1 MSTKKRRVFS
11 YDGFLGMDTENKK
24 IKVAKHR
31 AADGKNFIIDS
42 GTLKTRPSLA
52 FHDELNVFI
61 HSQDKLIDVY
71 SYKDVKI
78 YITERRFYF
87 SYNNQ
92 VYSDQEPSDFLIL
105 GFEEG
110 FEIDFKGKE
119 PLFREEKDALFI
131 FGLGSVFVF
140 STFDD
145 KGFLYDIRYKPSNPF
160 GIHDEENNERYED
173 LPEVYVPTLFIG
185 DNSFEDVNLLS
196 SKHNYKLF
204 SQTKEQ
210 SGAKKSYFLPT
221 FYDEEKHESFEE
233 EIEFYGGRLDDVSVL
248 PIFMGIEG
256 ENFLE
261 SQKTDIYGDPI
272 DVEGIGS
279 EFEPAEVEQVYRPSV
294 VFETQRDE
302 INEIDN
308 PISIIFNLN
317 ANIFFGMR
325 MKSTHITVFDYLIN
339 FFKENQNE
347 IDTWT
352 ENKYI
357 VFSMPYEV
365 KEILKDKDTNF
376 VVQEKMIREQVKVY
390 VQIRKFDMNSINFEE
405 ESYVERE
412 EIVSDN
418 TKRFPPLIDVLE
430 LQTGNGYEQ
439 NREYDLNNGFP
450 ISMNNFTKNNFH
462 SLIKSLLE
470 SKINDLAGVEKVKIN
485 AKIFEGKEGSFATS
499 VSNPTLVFN
508 TPHAYPFEDDPTF
521 FLGYPEVNLATDI
534 YPLGITDDELGIPFF
549 VPLPVT
555 QTDWDSMTQGILPL
569 PNFAIRNIIKDTLEQ
584 GIGQVE
590 GFISGEVFCLLPVY
604 AYAPYPFEHQFGRKT
619 YIIKAD
625 FVMEYDGEYQKRKSV
640 QTIIDINAQLA
651 PIEDNLY
658 DFSFNNERKAFELK
672 IKDFFFDYNN
682 EPGILVKTKFSK
694 NPDFYKIARTRF
706 GIDFGS
712 ENRLFLAG
720 DPEYPNIDRFNVS
733 NDLLGD
739 NIKNQSYELSYFPSK
754 NYRVLGGKA
763 PINGYVVATDNQL
776 YVTKEKMSNDETFY
790 IRERNLLDD
799 GQVTY
804 FEYKTNIHQSPI
816 NHKCLV
822 RFANDILILTKN
834 GLYGIEISSNVLTNE
849 RLDKLRSG
857 FINKDLKETI
867 KNSNQEKVFML
878 ENNEYLYIFLNKYV
892 YVADSRYIDVNP
904 NAKIDNQSY
913 EIVKWEFPIE
923 FSNGFFKDNHI
934 FLTHENPAKI
944 YTFKE
949 DNFDYVSRKVSSG
962 IDKMTYNYDN
972 SIPETYRSFLHPINK
987 EDVFLNPVN
996 YKVFLYEEAYIKVAD
1011 SNDYELDG
1019 NLISIINPM
1028 AFRMFL
1034 DEQRIYFKQGS
1045 DFIEN
1050 KILSFNED
1058 RDKFSYQHAKEGDK
1072 TTLYV
1077 SAKDFPLYITQ
1088 VLDIPITPIYA
1099 PIPNQDFQKNFSFSI
1114 FPQLESEIIAYNGED
1129 MQNYVDHLI
1138 ERINENEDNQLI
1150 EFKTIGPKP
1159 IRIER
1164 RALIEMVWVSGV
1176 TDFGNDMFEKTMF
1189 KANIYASRVSD
1200 SNKVFFGYKTMK
1212 TIRDFVNGDKSSALL
1227 KTPESYGV
1235 STTFNFESLNFNIF
1249 GFNTFSE
1256 MGSSIPM
1263 KENNFLYMQFL
1274 VLGMGRVEIN
1284 GFKVIFKEN
1293 RKLKTIG

>member
-1 MSTKKRRVFS
+1 MPRVKTRSVYSVENFRGL
-11 YDGFLGMDTENKK
+11 DKENKL
-24 IKVAKHR
+24 IKVQPFR

-78 YITERRFYF
+78 YITEKRFYF

-92 VYSDQEPSDFLIL
+92 VYSDQSPSNFLHL

-110 FEIDFKGKE
+110 FQIDFKDKK

-160 GIHDEENNERYED
+160 GVHEKENHERYED
-173 LPEVYVPTLFIG
+173 LPETYVPTLFIG
-185 DNSFEDVNLLS
+185 NNRFEDVNLLS

-204 SQTKEQ
+204 SQTQGQ

-221 FYDEEKHESFEE
+221 FFDEEKHESFQA

-248 PIFMGIEG
+248 PIFMGVEG

-261 SQKTDIYGDPI
+261 SEKVDIYGDPI

-279 EFEPAEVEQVYRPSV
+279 EFEPAEIEQIFRPSV
-294 VFETQRDE
+294 AFETHRDE
-302 INEIDN
+302 NNQIDI
-308 PISIIFNLN
+308 PISRLFNLN

-325 MKSTHITVFDYLIN
+325 MRFTQITVFDYLIN
-339 FFKENQNE
+339 FFKENQSE

-365 KEILKDKDTNF
+365 KEIVKDKDTNF
-376 VVQEKMIREQVKVY
+376 VVQENMIRDDVKVF
-390 VQIRKFDMNSINFEE
+390 VQIRKFDMNPITFEE
-405 ESYVERE
+405 ESYIERVER
-412 EIVSDN
+412 VSDT
-418 TKRFPPLIDVLE
+418 TKRFPPFIGGLE
-430 LQTGNGYEQ
+430 LQTGSGYEQ
-439 NREYDLNNGFP
+439 NREYDLNNGFA
-450 ISMNNFTKNNFH
+450 INTNNFTKNNFH
-462 SLIKSLLE
+462 SLIRSLLE
-470 SKINDLAGVEKVKIN
+470 SKINDLVGVEKVKIN
-485 AKIFEGKEGSFATS
+485 AKIFEEKEGELTIS
-499 VSNPTLVFN
+499 VSNPTLVASK
-508 TPHAYPFEDDPTF
+508 PHVFPFETNPTF
-521 FLGYPEVNLATDI
+521 YMFYPTFNLETDI
-534 YPLGITDDELGIPFF
+534 YPLGITSDEIGVPHF
-549 VPLPVT
+549 VTLPVT
-555 QTDWDSMTQGILPL
+555 ETDWDSMTLGVLPL
-569 PNFAIRNIIKDTLEQ
+569 PNLSIRNLIRDTLEQ
-584 GIGQVE
+584 QIGQVE
-590 GFISGEVFCLLPVY
+590 GFVSGKVFCLLPVY
-604 AYAPYPFEHQFGRKT
+604 AYAPVPFEHQFGRKS

-625 FVMEYDGEYQKRKSV
+625 FVMNYEGEYQKRRSV
-640 QTIIDINAQLA
+640 QTIIDINTQLA

-658 DFSFNNERKAFELK
+658 DFSFNDDRKAFELK

-682 EPGILVKTKFSK
+682 EPSILVKTKFSK

-733 NDLLGD
+733 NDLLGG

-804 FEYKTNIHQSPI
+804 FEYKTNINQSPI
-816 NHKCLV
+816 NHNCLV
-822 RFANDILILTKN
+822 RFANDILMLTKN

-867 KNSNQEKVFML
+867 KNANQEKVFML
-878 ENNEYLYIFLNKYV
+878 ENNEYLYIFINKDV

-923 FSNGFFKDNHI
+923 FSNGYFKDNHI
-934 FLTHENPAKI
+934 FLIHENQAKI
-944 YTFKE
+944 YTFGE
-949 DNFDYVSRKVSSG
+949 DNYDYVSRKEAHALSDMVN
-962 IDKMTYNYDN
+962 TNHP
-972 SIPETYRSFLHPINK
+972 SIPETYRSLLNPVTN
-987 EDVFLNPVN
+987 EDVFVNPVN
-996 YKVFLYEEAYIKVAD
+996 YKVFLYQEAYIKVAD

-1028 AFRMFL
+1028 VFRMFV
-1034 DEQRIYFKQGS
+1034 DGQRIFFKEGN
-1045 DFIEN
+1045 DYIEN
-1050 KILSFNED
+1050 KIVAFDED
-1058 RDKFSYQHAKEGDK
+1058 REKFSYQHTKNGDK

-1077 SAKDFPLYITQ
+1077 SAQDFPLYITQ
-1088 VLDIPITPIYA
+1088 VLDIPITPIGH
-1099 PIPNQDFQKNFSFSI
+1099 PNPDFVKNFSFSI
-1114 FPQLESEIIAYNGED
+1114 FPQLEPEIIVYDGED
-1129 MQNYVDHLI
+1129 KQDYIDYLI
-1138 ERINENEDNQLI
+1138 ERINENEENQLI
-1150 EFKTIGPKP
+1150 EFKTSGSKP

-1164 RALIEMVWVSGV
+1164 RALIETVWVSGV
-1176 TDFGNDMFEKTMF
+1176 TDFGNNMVEKTMF
-1189 KANIYASRVSD
+1189 KVNVYASRISD
-1200 SNKVFFGYKTMK
+1200 SNKVFIGYKTMK
-1212 TIRDFVNGDKSSALL
+1212 TIRDFAFGDKTSPML
-1227 KTPESYGV
+1227 KTPESYGIA
-1235 STTFNFESLNFNIF
+1235 TTFGFQSLNFNIF
-1249 GFNTFSE
+1249 GLNTFSE

-1274 VLGMGRVEIN
+1274 VLGLGRVELN

-1293 RKLKTIG
+1293 RILKTIG